1 MDKTCTD
8 NNYEIVIA
16 LFDINNA
23 DYIDGTFY
31 EFCAI
36 SE

>member
-8 NNYEIVIA
+8 NYEIVIA

-23 DYIDGTFY
+23 DYIDGSYY
-31 EFCAI
+31 EFFAI